1 MTRTENLNFIR
12 AQLTIASWYLNRAGR
27 ADGDTSSHYL
37 YHARQAYDIVMQ
49 LLPNVTLDEQ
59 SQDIHRELGELR
71 ERLRAAESA
80 SRVDGIATSWR
91 PSLRD
96 SSP

>member
-12 AQLTIASWYLNRAGR
+12 AQLTIASWYLNRA
-27 ADGDTSSHYL
+27 DGDTSSHYL
-37 YHARQAYDIVMQ
+37 CHARQAYDIVMQ

-59 SQDIHRELGELR
+59 SQDIHRDLAELR

>member
-1 MTRTENLNFIR
+1 
-12 AQLTIASWYLNRAGR
+12 
-27 ADGDTSSHYL
+27 
-37 YHARQAYDIVMQ
+37 MQ

-59 SQDIHRELGELR
+59 SQDIHRDLAELR